1 MELLLCFLYLVL
13 ILIIFLFKTGGAYPG
28 RNGFPF
34 ELEILIFYYFLRKLA
49 NKELKYFFDI
59 NFYIIIFSI
68 VFSYYNPENLLGA
81 YLRTFTPWRLSLF
94 FYFFGTVYL
103 LNHLLN
109 KYLIFKKPLIILT
122 LCLVSIYSYIE
133 FDDRNVVEK
142 T

>member
-1 MELLLCFLYLVL
+1 MTRK
-13 ILIIFLFKTGGAYPG
+13 I
-28 RNGFPF
+28 
-34 ELEILIFYYFLRKLA
+34 IFYYFLRKLA

-68 VFSYYNPENLLGA
+68 LFSYYNPENLLGA

-142 T
+142 NLKYQINEPFYRINNFLPFNENSKYIN